1 MCAVRSARVNSGV
14 RRLLNL
20 MSHKLIN
27 LLIAVLLIDVSGAI
41 LFAQQK
47 IPQRQVSKDSS
58 YPEASATVEVEKP
71 YSAKSLSG
79 IVELPNGG
87 GLSDVLVERVNSD
100 WGTRLDAVF
109 SDSDGRFSFRNLP
122 RGTYYLKLSKSGFS
136 TLRVKVMLRKK
147 SKSRLKFSLPLG
159 I

>member
-1 MCAVRSARVNSGV
+1 MR
-14 RRLLNL
+14 
-20 MSHKLIN
+20 HKRIK
-27 LLIAVLLIDVSGAI
+27 LLIAVLLLDVSGAI

-47 IPQRQVSKDSS
+47 ISQRQVPTDFS

-71 YSAKSLSG
+71 YSAKSLFG
-79 IVELPNGG
+79 IVEVPNGG
-87 GLSDVLVERVNSD
+87 GLSNVLVERVSSD
-100 WGTRLDAVF
+100 WNTRLDAVF

-136 TLRVKVMLRKK
+136 TLRVRVILRKK
-147 SKSRLKFSLPLG
+147 SKSQLKFSLPLG